1 MTVELVYGDA
11 VEVLSGFADGSAAL
25 ILTDPPYN
33 VSPRSGRANTTV
45 GRVPRADGSMREIR
59 RDFGEWDHGWD
70 PLPFLE
76 QARRVLRDGGSLVAF
91 TSEHLFAPYLAS
103 GLDHRSL
110 LYWRKANPAPNFRAQ
125 VVRAVEM
132 AVWQTKGGGWTFNAG
147 GYRPNVWDGAIVNG
161 YSTVN
166 NAEPRIHPTQ
176 KPLWLMREWVE
187 LFSNP
192 GELVV
197 DPYAGSG
204 TTLVAARAAG
214 RRALGVE
221 LDPTYYEAARRR
233 LDPLAAAAR
242 DVEVGATAQGVL
254 LDVGSDG

>member
-1 MTVELVYGDA
+1 MVELVHGDA
-11 VEVLSGFADGSAAL
+11 VEVLSGLADGSVDL
-25 ILTDPPYN
+25 VLTDPPYN
-33 VSPRSGRANTTV
+33 VSARGVGGRANTTV

-110 LYWRKANPAPNFRAQ
+110 LYWRKANPAPNFRSQ

-132 AVWQTKGGGWTFNAG
+132 AVWQTQGGGWTFNAG
-147 GYRPNVWDGAIVNG
+147 GYRPNVWDGATESG
-161 YSTVN
+161 E
-166 NAEPRIHPTQ
+166 ARIHPTQ

-187 LFSNP
+187 LFSGP

-204 TTLVAARAAG
+204 TTLVAARALG

-242 DVEVGATAQGVL
+242 DVEAGATAQGVL